1 MNHNATESDS
11 NNSSQGNEHK
21 SLNASQ
27 TSKGELVVK
36 GVATAVA
43 ASAIIQSGKGII
55 STLARHPFVMFG
67 LGIAA
72 GYLTHKYRKEIIS
85 ITSKTTEQSR
95 DFVLRQ
101 KENLKELLA
110 ESQDDAGNQDA
121 SK

>member
-1 MNHNATESDS
+1 MNHNATESES
-11 NNSSQGNEHK
+11 NKVSQGTEHK

-43 ASAIIQSGKGII
+43 ASAIIQSGKGVM
-55 STLARHPFVMFG
+55 SLLGRHPLVVFG
-67 LGIAA
+67 LGITA

-95 DFVLRQ
+95 DFMLRQ

-110 ESQDDAGNQDA
+110 ESQNDAGNQDA

>member
-1 MNHNATESDS
+1 MNHIATESDA
-11 NNSSQGNEHK
+11 NKVNQGTEHK
-21 SLNASQ
+21 SLNANQ

-43 ASAIIQSGKGII
+43 ASAIIQSGKGVM
-55 STLARHPFVMFG
+55 SLLGRHPLVVFG
-67 LGIAA
+67 LGITA

>member
-11 NNSSQGNEHK
+11 NKVSQAIENK

-55 STLARHPFVMFG
+55 SMLARHPFVMFG
-67 LGIAA
+67 LGITA
-72 GYLTHKYRKEIIS
+72 GYFTYKYRKEIIS

>member
-11 NNSSQGNEHK
+11 NNVNQGTEHK

-67 LGIAA
+67 LGITA

-85 ITSKTTEQSR
+85 ITGKTAEQSK
-95 DFVLRQ
+95 DFILRQ
-101 KENLKELLA
+101 KESLKDLLA
-110 ESQDDAGNQDA
+110 EDEVNPEDDDVL
-121 SK
+121 K